1 MNSKVFIAALLVIV
15 AGFGYLTYI
24 SLFGKPQDTR
34 IVEAIL
40 ENENYLLSI
49 DGVLGAGIERDEN
62 NYIKGVAIY
71 IDKYIANIS
80 KIPSELNGFKVFIK
94 DRFKV
99 QDVKNMIIKNP
110 TYLNIN
116 YEVWCS
122 TTLIG
127 DIVENPYSYVDREVI
142 LLGYYRGWD
151 LLGEVNYSPPVT
163 RSDIVIADATG
174 AIYINAHTVSN
185 IEGLQSPYGVGD
197 LETLIYLRGFVR
209 ISQAGKPY
217 VDVIYG
223 ETVNNTL
230 PPGVVLHV
238 FKRGG
243 IAGFNLEVMMLSN
256 GLVYFIDHKAN
267 SKVRFKITPSEAKL
281 ILEQSA
287 SLLSQSEIGEIHP
300 DCFIYTVT
308 GWVDGELQ
316 TSKIF
321 RGALPENIMNAL
333 NLIDELFRKGGS
345 L

>member
-1 MNSKVFIAALLVIV
+1 MNGKVFIVALLVV
-15 AGFGYLTYI
+15 VVGAGCLTYI
-24 SLFGKPQDTR
+24 SLFRKPLDTR

-49 DGVLGAGIERDEN
+49 DGVLGAGVERDEN
-62 NYIKGVAIY
+62 NYIKGVVIY
-71 IDKYIANIS
+71 IDKYVANTS
-80 KIPSELNGFKVFIK
+80 KIPSELNGFKVFVK
-94 DRFKV
+94 DKFKF

-110 TYLNIN
+110 AYLNVN
-116 YEVWCS
+116 YEVWCN

-127 DIVENPYSYVDREVI
+127 DIVENPYDYVDREVM

-163 RSDIVIADATG
+163 RSDIVVADATG
-174 AIYINAHTVSN
+174 AIYVNAHTVSN

-197 LETLIYLRGFVR
+197 LETLVYLRGIVKV
-209 ISQAGKPY
+209 SQAGKPY
-217 VDVIYG
+217 VNVIYG
-223 ETVNNTL
+223 RTVNNTL

-238 FKRGG
+238 FKQGG

-256 GLVYFIDHKAN
+256 GLVYFIDHKSN
-267 SKVRFKITPSEAKL
+267 SKVRFKITLLEAKL

-308 GWVDGELQ
+308 GWVDGELR

-321 RGALPENIMNAL
+321 RGAVPGNIVNAL
-333 NLIDELFRKGGS
+333 NLIDELFRKGRS